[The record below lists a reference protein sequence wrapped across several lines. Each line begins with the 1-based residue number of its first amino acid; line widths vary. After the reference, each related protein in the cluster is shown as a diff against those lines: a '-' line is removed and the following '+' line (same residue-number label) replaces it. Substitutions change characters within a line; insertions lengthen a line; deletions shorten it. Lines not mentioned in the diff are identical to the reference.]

1 MAALNPMEL
10 LGMLRGGN
18 PQAVAEQIIKTNFPN
33 DPMMQNLLQ
42 MGQKGDTQG
51 LQQFAQ
57 QYLGQHGKDFNKEM
71 GNLMNMIKG
80 L

>member
-1 MAALNPMEL
+1 MATLNPMQL
-10 LGMLRGGN
+10 LGLLKGGN
-18 PQAVAEQIIKTNFPN
+18 PQQVAEQIIQENFPN

-42 MGQKGDTQG
+42 MGRKGDTQG

-57 QYLGQHGKDFNKEM
+57 QFLGNQGKDFNSEM

>member
-1 MAALNPMEL
+1 MAALNPMAL
-10 LGMLRGGN
+10 LGLLKGGN
-18 PQAVAEQIIKTNFPN
+18 PQEVASQIIKNNFPN

-42 MGQKGDTQG
+42 MGQKGDING

-57 QYLGQHGKDFNKEM
+57 QYLGQQGKDFNTEM
-71 GNLMNMIKG
+71 SNLMNMIKG

>member
-1 MAALNPMEL
+1 MAALNPMQL
-10 LGMLRGGN
+10 LTMLKNGN
-18 PQAVAEQIIKTNFPN
+18 PQVVAEQIIQQNFPN
-33 DPMMQNLLQ
+33 DPTMQNLLQ

-57 QYLGQHGKDFNKEM
+57 QFLGQQGKDFNREM
-71 GNLMNMIKG
+71 NNLMSMIKG

>member
-42 MGQKGDTQG
+42 MGQKGNTQG

-57 QYLGQHGKDFNKEM
+57 QYLGQQGKDFNKEM

>member
-1 MAALNPMEL
+1 MAALNPMA
-10 LGMLRGGN
+10 MLSMLKGGN
-18 PQAVAEQIIKTNFPN
+18 PQAVAQQIIQQNFPN

-42 MGQKGDTQG
+42 MGQNGDQQG

-57 QYLGQHGKDFNKEM
+57 QYLGQQGKDFNQEM

>member
-1 MAALNPMEL
+1 MAALNPMML
-10 LGMLRGGN
+10 FNLLRGGN
-18 PQAVAEQIIKTNFPN
+18 PQEVASQIIRNNFPN

-42 MGQKGDTQG
+42 MGQKGDVNG

-57 QYLGQHGKDFNKEM
+57 QYLGQQGKDFNTEM
-71 GNLMNMIKG
+71 NSLMNMIKG